1 MSSDNPYGPTQP
13 GPSGQG
19 GPASGPSG
27 SPYGYPPQSAGP
39 PQPPGA
45 SGSGYAFGPFAP
57 QPGPGPGPTMP
68 GPGATPPPRG
78 GTRGLIILG
87 VVSLV
92 VILVGVGAAVLVRS
106 RGAAAPDP
114 TPAASS
120 ADQPTGPTPSTTS
133 AAPPAGALPS
143 DAVAGYL
150 EALAAGDAD
159 GALGYAA
166 APVPAGRFMTD
177 AVLAQSVKR
186 APITKIDVPE
196 VADPA
201 ATTVTATYT
210 VGKTPVTVDYGVQ
223 QVGGAWK
230 LTAVHRTVDLSLIR
244 SPSIPLLL
252 NGVKITSN
260 SVDLLPGTYAFTP
273 ESPLLTLGSKAVMTV
288 KHPNDYAS
296 VLDLQVRLSSA
307 GRKTVVD
314 LARKSYRTC
323 LKSRNTRPRNC
334 PFAWTNAQHRYRQNA
349 VRWRQLGADP
359 FAKPN
364 VAVISARPG

>member
-1 MSSDNPYGPTQP
+1 
-13 GPSGQG
+13 
-19 GPASGPSG
+19 
-27 SPYGYPPQSAGP
+27 
-39 PQPPGA
+39 
-45 SGSGYAFGPFAP
+45 
-57 QPGPGPGPTMP
+57 
-68 GPGATPPPRG
+68 
-78 GTRGLIILG
+78 
-87 VVSLV
+87 
-92 VILVGVGAAVLVRS
+92 
-106 RGAAAPDP
+106 
-114 TPAASS
+114 
-120 ADQPTGPTPSTTS
+120 
-133 AAPPAGALPS
+133 
-143 DAVAGYL
+143 
-150 EALAAGDAD
+150 
-159 GALGYAA
+159 
-166 APVPAGRFMTD
+166 MTD

-260 SVDLLPGTYAFTP
+260 SVDLLPGTYAFNP